1 MRDAVL
7 RQQKDRLLA
16 PLANQIFVT
25 VHPNFVSS
33 IALLIG
39 LLSAVAILNH
49 AYWVGLGLWLA
60 NRTLDGLDGL
70 IARTHDKQSDFGGY
84 LDLFFD
90 FIVYLAI
97 PLAFLFA
104 WPDPINLWAGLA
116 LFAVYYLN
124 TMSWTVL
131 SAILEKRQLQSAG
144 RLTTLEMPTGLI
156 EGAETILF
164 YSAFYL
170 LPGYLAYLF
179 GFMTIL
185 VLYTALQRI
194 WWAYR
199 HLQ

>member
-16 PLANQIFVT
+16 PLAKQIFVT
-25 VHPNFVSS
+25 VHPNFVSL
-33 IALLIG
+33 IALLVG
-39 LLSAVAILNH
+39 LLSALAILSH

-104 WPDPINLWAGLA
+104 WPAPINLWAGLA

-131 SAILEKRQLQSAG
+131 SAILEKRQLQSTA
-144 RLTTLEMPTGLI
+144 RLTTMEMPTGLI

-170 LPGYLAYLF
+170 FPGYLAYSF

>member
-1 MRDAVL
+1 MRDTLL
-7 RQQKDRLLA
+7 RQQKDRLLT
-16 PLANQIFVT
+16 PLVNQFFRTI
-25 VHPNFVSS
+25 HPNFVSFV
-33 IALLIG
+33 ALLVG

-70 IARTHDKQSDFGGY
+70 IARTHHKQSDFGGY

-97 PLAFLFA
+97 PLAFLLA
-104 WPDPINLWAGLA
+104 WPLPINLWAGIA

-131 SAILEKRQLQSAG
+131 TAILEKRQLQSSA

-170 LPGYLAYLF
+170 LPGYLAYLL
-179 GFMTIL
+179 GCMTIL
-185 VLYTALQRI
+185 VLYTALQRV

>member
-1 MRDAVL
+1 MRDALL

-25 VHPNFVSS
+25 IHPNFVSL
-33 IALLIG
+33 IALLVG

-70 IARTHDKQSDFGGY
+70 IARTHHKQSDFGGY
-84 LDLFFD
+84 LDLFLD

-97 PLAFLFA
+97 PLAFLFV
-104 WPDPINLWAGLA
+104 WPDPANLWAGIV

-131 SAILEKRQLQSAG
+131 SAILEKRQRQTTP

-156 EGAETILF
+156 EGTETILF

-170 LPGYLAYLF
+170 FPGYLAYLF
-179 GFMTIL
+179 GLMAIL

-194 WWAYR
+194 WWAY
-199 HLQ
+199 HYL

>member
-16 PLANQIFVT
+16 PLAKQIFVT
-25 VHPNFVSS
+25 VHPNFVSL
-33 IALLIG
+33 IALLVG
-39 LLSAVAILNH
+39 LLSALAILSH

-97 PLAFLFA
+97 PLAFLFV
-104 WPDPINLWAGLA
+104 WPAPINLWAGLA

-131 SAILEKRQLQSAG
+131 SAILEKRQLQSTA
-144 RLTTLEMPTGLI
+144 RLTTMEMPTGLI

-170 LPGYLAYLF
+170 FPGYLAYSF